1 MPTKKT
7 KETKK
12 AMPAYRVIL
21 DATDLH
27 AVGAALDGANLVGLD
42 LETTGLDT
50 QSDRVRLLALCC
62 ENIDD
67 GRFTY
72 LVDCFSVEV
81 SPLFSA
87 LAERGLVIH
96 NAVFDLA
103 FLARMGF
110 IPTGKVYDT
119 MLLSQ
124 ILTAGTLDRNTL
136 AACAQRYLGQTID
149 KAEQKADWTGTLT
162 EAHLSYAARDV
173 EILVPLL
180 KALTEKIKE
189 AGLVE
194 TGKIEHRC
202 VPPVAWMSREGV
214 ALDKDAWQAL
224 AAAAHEEAERLRL
237 ELDRTALPKPG
248 QMFDAWNWDSPQQ
261 VQQAL
266 ALAGCEVENTA
277 DDTLAAIDHPLAE
290 LLRKYREASKRRGT
304 YGVDWLR
311 QVRADG
317 RVYPH
322 WRQIGAA
329 SGRMSCS
336 DPNMQQLPRGD
347 YRRCIVA
354 PPGRVLVKADY
365 SQIELRIAAKV
376 SSDKDLLES
385 YQQGEDLHTR
395 TARTVLGIQD
405 VTKQHRQLAKALNFG
420 LLYGMGARG
429 FRQYARSQYGVDL
442 TETEAGRYRE
452 AFFRSYPGLAAFHR
466 RVRSS
471 QVKETRT
478 LAGRRLLLDDKTPY
492 PLRLNTPIQGTGA
505 DGLKLALALLWER
518 RDQASGAFPVLAV
531 HDEIVV
537 EADADGA
544 EGAAAWLK
552 AAMVDAMQPLIN
564 PVPVEVEVKA
574 ARTWGVG
581 N

>member
-1 MPTKKT
+1 LIRDQ
-7 KETKK
+7 
-12 AMPAYRVIL
+12 AGL
-21 DATDLH
+21 ATV
-27 AVGAALDGANLVGLD
+27 AAALDSAHLVGLD
-42 LETTGLDT
+42 LETTGLDP
-50 QSDRVRLLALCC
+50 QSDRVRLLTMSC

-67 GRFTY
+67 GRFSY
-72 LVDCFSVEV
+72 LVDCFSVEI

-87 LAERGLVIH
+87 LAEKDLVIH

-103 FLARMGF
+103 FLARMGL

-136 AACAQRYLGQTID
+136 AACGQRYLGQTID
-149 KAEQKADWTGTLT
+149 KAEQKAAWSGTLT
-162 EAHLSYAARDV
+162 EAQLSYAASDV

-194 TGKIEHRC
+194 TAKIEHRC
-202 VPPVAWMSREGV
+202 VAPVAWMSRQGV

-237 ELDRTALPKPG
+237 ELDRSALPKPG
-248 QMFDAWNWDSPQQ
+248 QMFAAWNWDSPQQ

-266 ALAGCEVENTA
+266 ALAGCEVKNTA

-290 LLRKYREASKRRGT
+290 LLRRYREASKLSGT
-304 YGVDWLR
+304 YGSAWLSH
-311 QVRADG
+311 VRDDG

-336 DPNMQQLPRGD
+336 DPNMQQLPRGA

-376 SSDKDLLES
+376 SGDKALLEA

-395 TARTVLGIQD
+395 TARTVLGIHE

-429 FRQYARSQYGVDL
+429 FRQYAKSQYGVAL
-442 TETEAGRYRE
+442 SEEEAGRYRS
-452 AFFRSYPGLAAFHR
+452 AFFRSYPGLAAWHR
-466 RVRSS
+466 RVLSN
-471 QVKETRT
+471 QAKETRT
-478 LAGRRLLLDDKTPY
+478 LAGRRLLMDANTPY
-492 PLRLNTPIQGTGA
+492 PLRLNSPIQGTGA

-518 RDQASGAFPVLAV
+518 REQAPGAFPVLAV

-537 EADADGA
+537 EADADRA
-544 EGAAAWLK
+544 EAVAAWLK
-552 AAMVDAMQPLIN
+552 AAMVDAMQPLIA
-564 PVPVEVEVKA
+564 PVLVAVEVKA
-574 ARTWGVG
+574 SRTWGMAT
-581 N
+581 